1 MLPESLTGVSARFK
15 EDFDDVAKTMLGDIA
30 KRGESMIRLWNID
43 FRMERRAFAELLQ
56 DSEILAWMQ
65 GRVPPGISVEVF
77 PGCGRTWRM
86 DPGDCLDDLAFIVL
100 RNAGRVT
107 M

>member
-1 MLPESLTGVSARFK
+1 MITDVSARFK
-15 EDFDDVAKTMLGDIA
+15 EDFDDVAKTRLEDIA
-30 KRGESMIRLWNID
+30 KRGESMVRLWDID

-77 PGCGRTWRM
+77 PGCGRSFQWFM
-86 DPGDCLDDLAFIVL
+86 NPGDDLDDLAFIVL
-100 RNAGRVT
+100 RIAG
-107 M
+107 